1 MERDLLGLVDRTI
14 VVVGAGGG
22 GIGTAIAC
30 ELARAG
36 AHVTAVD
43 VDRAR
48 LDLAVSAVA
57 SAGGHCTPEV
67 VDARDGD
74 AVDSLFDRAD
84 AGRGLF
90 GLVNVVGGLPLDRW
104 DRLLETPEDTL
115 DAVLDTN
122 VRVALRTSRGFAK
135 RVSEREGE
143 GAIVQI
149 ASIAAFH
156 GMAYGAAYAASKAA
170 LISLARTM
178 ALEWGPFG
186 IRVNCVAPG
195 TVRAPGGGATDD
207 AERDRAT
214 LPLGRR
220 GDPEDIAGAVVF
232 LVSDLARWVTGQVL
246 AVDGGASA
254 KPSYVDASGLPVFVT
269 EPGLRSRFG
278 GPESR

>member
-122 VRVALRTSRGFAK
+122 VRVA
-135 RVSEREGE
+135 GE